1 MDLVT
6 VTDHDSID
14 GALEIAHLPDVII
27 GCEVTAFF
35 ADDGVSVHLGV
46 LDITEDQHREI
57 QKLRRN
63 IRELMPYLRQERIF
77 TVLNHAASRA
87 SGPTTANHI
96 LALVPWVDGI
106 ETLNGTCLPSQNR
119 TAAALAEACGKS
131 PIAGSDSHTLSR
143 IGRTYL
149 EVDAADR
156 TEFMDALRAGKV
168 RVAGDH
174 CSYFTLS
181 SDIIRIAACFCKDGA
196 GSFLRNHIKKQDP
209 LVALCCI
216 LGVPLTVMSLAGA
229 IFYLMIEER
238 FCRALLFD
246 LVAGS
251 TSSLLELVEDG

>member
-6 VTDHDSID
+6 VTDHDSIA
-14 GALEIAHLPDVII
+14 GALEIAHHPDVII
-27 GCEVTAFF
+27 GCEVTAVF

-46 LDITEDQHREI
+46 LDITEEQHREI

-63 IRELMPYLRQERIF
+63 IRELMPYLRHEKIF
-77 TVLNHAASRA
+77 TVLNHVASRI
-87 SGPTTANHI
+87 SGPITANHI

-131 PIAGSDSHTLSR
+131 PIGGSDSHTLSR

-149 EVDAADR
+149 EADAADR
-156 TEFMDALRAGKV
+156 TEFMTALRAGKV

-181 SDIIRIAACFCKDGA
+181 SDIIRISASFCKDGV
-196 GSFLRNHIKKQDP
+196 GRFLREHLGTQDP
-209 LVALCCI
+209 LVALGCL
-216 LGVPLTVMSLAGA
+216 LGVPLTLLSLAGA
-229 IFYLMIEER
+229 IVYLMIEER
-238 FCRALLFD
+238 FNRALLFD
-246 LVAGS
+246 LVAGP
-251 TSSLLELVEDG
+251 TSSLLELGENG